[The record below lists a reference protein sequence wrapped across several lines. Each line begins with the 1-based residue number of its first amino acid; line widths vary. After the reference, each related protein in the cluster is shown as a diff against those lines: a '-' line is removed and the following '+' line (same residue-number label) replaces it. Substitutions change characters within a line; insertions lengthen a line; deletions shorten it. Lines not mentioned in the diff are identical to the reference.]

1 MTNILCDKC
10 GKLCMTLT
18 PGSKTRNGFVI
29 YCSKR
34 CKEPEKPKSDDG
46 AVNEI
51 MKMFGMK

>member
-1 MTNILCDKC
+1 
-10 GKLCMTLT
+10 MTLT

-46 AVNEI
+46 AVNEL